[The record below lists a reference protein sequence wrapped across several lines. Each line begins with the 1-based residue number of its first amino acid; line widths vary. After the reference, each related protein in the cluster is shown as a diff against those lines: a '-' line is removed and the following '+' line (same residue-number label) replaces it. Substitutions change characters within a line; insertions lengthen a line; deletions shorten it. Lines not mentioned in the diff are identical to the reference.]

1 MPERAGRVAQR
12 LLAEDMW
19 SGWGIRTLSE
29 RHPAYNPFS
38 YQCGSV
44 WPHDNAI
51 IAAGLRRYGLDQE
64 AARVARAIFDAAER
78 FQNLRLPELFA
89 GLPRDAAGF
98 PIQYLGANV
107 PQAWAAGAVIQLLDA
122 LLGLDPDATNHLLH
136 LHPALPAWLEAI
148 AVENLTVGG
157 SAVDLQLR
165 RSADGGYSLD
175 VTRRRGSLEIA
186 QD

>member
-1 MPERAGRVAQR
+1 

-51 IAAGLRRYGLDQE
+51 IAAGLRRYGLDEE

-78 FQNLRLPELFA
+78 FQSRRLPELFA
-89 GLPRDAAGF
+89 GLPRDTAGF

-122 LLGLDPDATNHLLH
+122 LLGLDPDAANHLLH
-136 LHPALPAWLEAI
+136 LRPTLPPWLEAI
-148 AVENLTVGG
+148 AVENLSVGS
-157 SAVDLQLR
+157 SAVDLQVR
-165 RSADGGYSLD
+165 RSADGGHSLD